1 MTNGLFITE
10 GLVTIKDKSIRTFP
24 IVLININDCD
34 VNLRDGTV
42 LSTVER
48 IVVAESHVI
57 CEALVKKLEIMSEN
71 FLKRCIAG

>member
-48 IVVAESHVI
+48 IEVA
-57 CEALVKKLEIMSEN
+57 
-71 FLKRCIAG
+71 